1 MTRVLMEDTNIF
13 PPNVSVYR
21 LSAEGETAV
30 GVYLLIIGNYS
41 VFLAK
46 VIYSHTVDNIE

>member
-1 MTRVLMEDTNIF
+1 MEDTNIF

-30 GVYLLIIGNYS
+30 GVYLFILGNYS
-41 VFLAK
+41 VCFAK
-46 VIYSHTVDNIE
+46 VMYSHSVDNIE